1 MVRKR
6 QKFQWVSFE
15 HDHGSAPGL
24 EQNKTRL
31 QRGLPE
37 LPSEVY
43 LGPWDW
49 NQHPSEGLLDPTT
62 APHCW
67 DCHYFHRCELPPWKA
82 QRLLIFLATNC
93 LPFSIFS
100 NLTPVNWNSLKH
112 THTHTC
118 IVPHI
123 ITPDTQAQC
132 LNSLNR
138 RKVRDAWAE
147 DGCFNSLMCCAQ
159 LLSCSNPLQPCG
171 P

>member
-6 QKFQWVSFE
+6 QKFQWVSFD

-37 LPSEVY
+37 LPSAVY
-43 LGPWDW
+43 LGPWDG

-67 DCHYFHRCELPPWKA
+67 DRHYLHRCELLPWKA

-93 LPFSIFS
+93 LPFCIFS

-112 THTHTC
+112 THTHASSLTSS
-118 IVPHI
+118 HH
-123 ITPDTQAQC
+123 THM
-132 LNSLNR
+132 LNVLAPWTR
-138 RKVRDAWAE
+138 EKPEMHGLKMGV
-147 DGCFNSLMCCAQ
+147 LTV
-159 LLSCSNPLQPCG
+159 
-171 P
+171 